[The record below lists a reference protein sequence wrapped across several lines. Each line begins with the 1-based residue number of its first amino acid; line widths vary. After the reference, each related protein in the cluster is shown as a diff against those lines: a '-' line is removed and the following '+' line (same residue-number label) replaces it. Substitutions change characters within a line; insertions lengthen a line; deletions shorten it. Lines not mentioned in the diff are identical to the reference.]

1 MSAVTETN
9 ANSTKDVQRTIIQT
23 ISQELK
29 VPIARVE
36 ATVKLLDDGN
46 TIPFIARYRKEATGQ
61 MDENKLRE
69 LQEKLHYLRNLQQRR
84 EEVARLIAEV
94 AELTPEL
101 QTAIDQAQNL
111 TELEDIYRPFRPKRK
126 TRASIAKEKGL
137 EPLAQWIMTEP
148 RNGLDETV
156 LQYVNPERGVE
167 TAEDALQGAKD
178 IIAEIIADDAQLRKQ
193 IREFTSKKG
202 ILKSQAKQPDVSTVY
217 DQYYEYAEPVSGIP
231 SHRIL
236 AMNRGEKEEVLR
248 ISIQVPE
255 EEVLSLIRSRYIKRY
270 GSAVVSIL
278 EETIADSYKRLIAPS
293 IEREVRNVLTEKAEE
308 QAIQVFAL
316 NLRNLLLQPPVRGK
330 VVLGIDPAYRT
341 GCKVAVVDETG
352 KVLDLAVTYPTP
364 PQNKMAEAAEIIRT
378 LVEKHA
384 VDIIAIG
391 NGTGS
396 RETEQFVA
404 DLIPTLP
411 RKVVYIIVSEA
422 GASVYSASKLAGEE
436 FPDLDVS
443 QRSAISIARRLQDP
457 LAELVKID
465 PKSVGVGQ
473 YQHDISQKRLEES
486 LKHVVESA
494 VNSVGVDLNTASPS
508 LLAYVSGL
516 SPSVAKQIVAY
527 REANGKYRSRKE
539 LLKVPRLGPKAFEQ
553 CAGFLR
559 VPDGEVPFDNTP
571 IHPESYGIAE
581 RLLQMLGFQVTD
593 ITGGRQK
600 ELQHTL
606 QSLEGL
612 ESLAEQLQVG
622 LPTLRDIV
630 EALLKP
636 GRDPREELPPPVFRT
651 DVLKMEDLQPE
662 MVLKGT
668 VRNVVDFG
676 AFVDIGVKQDG
687 LVHIS
692 ELSDRFVKRP
702 MDVVA
707 VGDIVN
713 VRVLGVD
720 LQKGRISLS
729 MKGLPQHV

>member
-23 ISQELK
+23 ISQELN

-148 RNGLDETV
+148 RNGLEETV
-156 LQYVNPERGVE
+156 LQFVNPESGVE

-217 DQYYEYAEPVSGIP
+217 DQYYEYAEPVPGIP

-248 ISIQVPE
+248 ITIQVPE

-293 IEREVRNVLTEKAEE
+293 IEREIRNALTEKAEE

-364 PQNKMAEAAEIIRT
+364 PQNKIAEAAEIIRT

-404 DLIPTLP
+404 DLIPTLS

-630 EALLKP
+630 DALLKP

-651 DVLKMEDLQPE
+651 DVLKMEDLQPG

-692 ELSDRFVKRP
+692 ELSDQFVKRP